1 MTTVE
6 STTERRAFLE
16 RRADVRMVR
25 LERLV
30 EAIGRRRAST
40 VREARLGAK
49 VAGVAIAV
57 AAIVMSV
64 MYMRRRTRH
73 SPFVHRLAQRLDRLA

>member
-6 STTERRAFLE
+6 STTERRALLE
-16 RRADVRMVR
+16 RRAVRMVR

-40 VREARLGAK
+40 AREATLGAK

-64 MYMRRRTRH
+64 MYLRRRATH
-73 SPFVHRLAQRLDRLA
+73 SPLVHRLAQTLARLA